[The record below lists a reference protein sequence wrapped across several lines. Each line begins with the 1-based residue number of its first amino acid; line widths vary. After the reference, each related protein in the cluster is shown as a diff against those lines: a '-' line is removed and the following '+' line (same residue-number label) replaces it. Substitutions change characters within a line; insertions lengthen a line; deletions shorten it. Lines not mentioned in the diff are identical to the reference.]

1 MTDYSADKVVWTS
14 RVRDAFGPVVELQDE
29 SGQIS
34 YYGVEKEFDVGGA
47 AYAVLRPENGSKD
60 DEPEIMKI
68 LTSEDGALELV
79 TIDDDD
85 EWENVSEL
93 YDELT
98 FPE

>member
-1 MTDYSADKVVWTS
+1 MTDFSADKVVWSS
-14 RVRDAFGPVVELQDE
+14 RVHDTFGPVVELSDE
-29 SGQIS
+29 QGQIS
-34 YYGVEKEFDVGGA
+34 YYTIEKEFDVAGNS
-47 AYAVLRPENGSKD
+47 YAVLISETRSDVQG
-60 DEPEIMKI
+60 PEIFRI
-68 LTSEDGALELV
+68 ITTVEGTLELV